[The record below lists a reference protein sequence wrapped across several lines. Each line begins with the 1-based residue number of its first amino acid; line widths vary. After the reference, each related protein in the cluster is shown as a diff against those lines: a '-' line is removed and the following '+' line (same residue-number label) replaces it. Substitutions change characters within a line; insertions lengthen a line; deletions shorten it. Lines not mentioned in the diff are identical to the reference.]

1 MAEKEKTEKKDAAP
15 KTAQAGHVLV
25 VICKSGCGE
34 LKRRRHRSDAQ
45 GWMRAHLQEH
55 PKHEVEIVERKEEA
69 AKPKGKAEKPA
80 KKAKRAPK
88 IKAEKEAAA

>member
-1 MAEKEKTEKKDAAP
+1 MSGKEKAEKSEVL
-15 KTAQAGHVLV
+15 KTASDGHDLV

-45 GWMRAHLQEH
+45 QWQRAHLAEAGH
-55 PKHEVEIVERKEEA
+55 SKHEMEIVERKSEEK
-69 AKPKGKAEKPA
+69 KPKSKAA
-80 KKAKRAPK
+80 KKAKHAPK